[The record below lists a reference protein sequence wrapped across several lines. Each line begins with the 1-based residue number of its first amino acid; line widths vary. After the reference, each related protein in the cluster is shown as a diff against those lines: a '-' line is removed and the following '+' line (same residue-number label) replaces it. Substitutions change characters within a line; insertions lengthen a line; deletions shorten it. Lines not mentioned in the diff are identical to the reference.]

1 MKILSIDP
9 AIKTLAVSKFDISNN
24 KITNLE
30 MNLINLVGNNKVSSF
45 KFEEIVDS
53 LFEAIE
59 KINIDNVDVVLIEN
73 IPSYKNPKIKS
84 VSVCLYSYYVLQG
97 LNVVFCSP
105 NSKNAEIKACK
116 TYAERKKKS
125 VELCT
130 ELLKDT
136 DDFIKFN
143 SYKKKDDIADSI
155 LQGVFYA
162 NNKK

>member
-9 AIKTLAVSKFDISNN
+9 AIKSLAISKFDILNN

-73 IPSYKNPKIKS
+73 IPSYKNPSIKS

-97 LNVVFCSP
+97 LNVIFCSP

-125 VELCT
+125 VEICT
-130 ELLKDT
+130 ELLKD
-136 DDFIKFN
+136 DDDNLKKFN
-143 SYKKKDDIADSI
+143 SYKKKDDISDSI
-155 LQGVFYA
+155 LQGVFFE
-162 NNKK
+162 NKK